1 MISLPASGFDAK
13 IIVILEK
20 GVVPLEFISVTLAL
34 ISSCALSVLII
45 LLFIK
50 RLRPHRKT
58 YWKCILISFCV
69 LVFAALIAPKTA
81 EAPSAD
87 TPSESK
93 SSAEEIEETPETP
106 APMEP
111 VQTSTS
117 DSAEADSEPIESDI
131 ANTEPADPIEASE
144 PTEQPVSEAIASQVA
159 EPVPETTSQKSS
171 GVYVGSVDSDKY
183 HNPSCRFAKE
193 ILPENEIWF
202 DSIEDAQNSG
212 YSPCGCCHPK

>member
-1 MISLPASGFDAK
+1 M
-13 IIVILEK
+13 
-20 GVVPLEFISVTLAL
+20 EFISVTLAL

-50 RLRPHRKT
+50 RLCPHRKT

-117 DSAEADSEPIESDI
+117 DSANADSE
-131 ANTEPADPIEASE
+131 PIEASE
-144 PTEQPVSEAIASQVA
+144 PTEQPVSEAIASPDA
-159 EPVPETTSQKSS
+159 EPVTETTSQKSS

-212 YSPCGCCHPK
+212 YSPCGGCHPK

>member
-1 MISLPASGFDAK
+1 M
-13 IIVILEK
+13 
-20 GVVPLEFISVTLAL
+20 EFISVTLAL

-81 EAPSAD
+81 EVPSAD

-93 SSAEEIEETPETP
+93 SSAEAIEETPETP
-106 APMEP
+106 APMES
-111 VQTSTS
+111 VQTSQIN
-117 DSAEADSEPIESDI
+117 SAASDI
-131 ANTEPADPIEASE
+131 APAAPDAPIEASE
-144 PTEQPVSEAIASQVA
+144 P
-159 EPVPETTSQKSS
+159 TSQKSS

-202 DSIEDAQNSG
+202 DSTEDAQNSG
-212 YSPCGCCHPK
+212 YSPCGGCHPK

>member
-1 MISLPASGFDAK
+1 MISLPALGIDAK

-50 RLRPHRKT
+50 RLRPHKKT
-58 YWKCILISFCV
+58 YWKGILVSFCV
-69 LVFAALIAPKTA
+69 LIFAALIAPKTA
-81 EAPSAD
+81 ETQSTDISSEAQSSTD
-87 TPSESK
+87 T
-93 SSAEEIEETPETP
+93 IEETPEAP
-106 APMEP
+106 APMES
-111 VQTSTS
+111 VQTSQIN
-117 DSAEADSEPIESDI
+117 SATSDI
-131 ANTEPADPIEASE
+131 APAAPDAPIEASE
-144 PTEQPVSEAIASQVA
+144 PTEQPVSEAIASPDA
-159 EPVPETTSQKSS
+159 EPVTETTSQKSS

-212 YSPCGCCHPK
+212 YSPCGGCHPK

>member
-1 MISLPASGFDAK
+1 MISLPVSGFDAK

-34 ISSCALSVLII
+34 ISSCALSVLIV

-50 RLRPHRKT
+50 RLRHHRKT

-93 SSAEEIEETPETP
+93 SSAEAIEETPEAP
-106 APMEP
+106 APIEP

-117 DSAEADSEPIESDI
+117 DSANADSEPIESDI
-131 ANTEPADPIEASE
+131 ATTP
-144 PTEQPVSEAIASQVA
+144 PTRLKHPNQPSSLFRKLLLPRSLSQLRK
-159 EPVPETTSQKSS
+159 QR
-171 GVYVGSVDSDKY
+171 
-183 HNPSCRFAKE
+183 H
-193 ILPENEIWF
+193 
-202 DSIEDAQNSG
+202 
-212 YSPCGCCHPK
+212 

>member
-1 MISLPASGFDAK
+1 MISLPVSGFDAK

-93 SSAEEIEETPETP
+93 SSAEAIEETPETP
-106 APMEP
+106 DPMES

-117 DSAEADSEPIESDI
+117 DSVEADSE
-131 ANTEPADPIEASE
+131 PIEASE
-144 PTEQPVSEAIASQVA
+144 PTEQPVSEAIASPDA
-159 EPVPETTSQKSS
+159 EPVTETTSQKSS

-212 YSPCGCCHPK
+212 YSPCGGCHPK

>member
-1 MISLPASGFDAK
+1 MISLPASGFDAR

-93 SSAEEIEETPETP
+93 SSAEAIEETPETP
-106 APMEP
+106 APMES
-111 VQTSTS
+111 VQTSPINS
-117 DSAEADSEPIESDI
+117 DASDI
-131 ANTEPADPIEASE
+131 APAAPDAPIEASE
-144 PTEQPVSEAIASQVA
+144 PTEQPVSEAIASQDN
-159 EPVPETTSQKSS
+159 ESVPETTSQKSS

-183 HNPSCRFAKE
+183 HNPSCRFAEE

-202 DSIEDAQNSG
+202 DSTEDAESSG
-212 YSPCGCCHPK
+212 YSPCGGCHPK